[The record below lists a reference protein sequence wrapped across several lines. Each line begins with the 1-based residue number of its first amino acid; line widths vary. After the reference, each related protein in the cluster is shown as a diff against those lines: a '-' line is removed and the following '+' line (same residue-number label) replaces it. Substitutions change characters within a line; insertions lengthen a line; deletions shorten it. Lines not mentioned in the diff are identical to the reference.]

1 VSQNDALL
9 TTLSKLKNQRPQSH
23 AAAYSYGMAGQIPQ
37 DFIDE
42 LLARVDIVDIVDIR
56 VSLKKSGSNYSA
68 CCPFHNEKTPSF
80 TVSQTKQF
88 YHCFGCS
95 ANGNAIGFLMEY
107 DGMHFVDAIETL
119 AESVGMEVPRDAK
132 AAQVRDDTKPLY
144 TLMESIAAFYKAQL
158 KQAPEAIAYL
168 KQRGLNGDIAKR
180 FGIGFIP
187 DGWDTLQQHFPNED
201 TALVKTGMLVK
212 PDGGKRPYQR
222 FRNRI
227 MFPIRDRR
235 GRVIGFG
242 GRVMDNQ
249 EPKYLNSP
257 ETPLFHKGSELYGL
271 YEARKAAQDSN
282 AVIVVE
288 GYMDVVA
295 LAQHGI
301 ENTVATLGTAA
312 NQQHS
317 QTLFKVVSTII
328 FCFDGDRAGRAA
340 AWRALQATL
349 PCLQDGRDAHFL
361 FLPDGEDPDSVV
373 KAGGAAGFNDL
384 LAQRIPIIDFLYQHL
399 ASDVDM
405 KSIGGKAKL
414 AEKSK
419 PLVATIP
426 AGVYKQLSMQRLE
439 SLIGLSMGSERAVHA
454 SKPAPRP
461 NRRDEG
467 ALTPMSRA
475 VLLCLQHPQLV
486 QEIPPDEFEISAELP
501 GADVLLKLI
510 AFCDADPA
518 ISTARLL
525 ERFSDTD
532 HYQYLVKLATK
543 SYWPDARELDP
554 QTAINEFAYCIGR
567 LRERSRQTSSSKLEL
582 SARQGL
588 LGIVRR

>member
-1 VSQNDALL
+1 
-9 TTLSKLKNQRPQSH
+9 
-23 AAAYSYGMAGQIPQ
+23 MAGQIPQ
-37 DFIDE
+37 DFIDD
-42 LLARVDIVDIVDIR
+42 LLARVDVVEVIDKR
-56 VSLKKSGSNYSA
+56 VTLKKSGTNYSA

-95 ANGNAIGFLMEY
+95 ANGNAIKFLMEY

-119 AESVGMEVPRDAK
+119 AESVGMEVPRDAQ
-132 AAQVRDDTKPLY
+132 ANQLRDDTKPLY
-144 TLMESIAAFYKAQL
+144 TLMESVAGFYRSQL
-158 KQAPEAIAYL
+158 KNAPEAIEYL
-168 KQRGLNGDIAKR
+168 KTRGLSGETAKR
-180 FGIGFIP
+180 FSIGFVP

-201 TALVKTGMLVK
+201 AALIKTGMLIK

-257 ETPLFHKGSELYGL
+257 ETPLFHKGNELYGL

-282 AVIVVE
+282 SVIVVE

-301 ENTVATLGTAA
+301 ENAVATLGTAA

-317 QTLFKVVSTII
+317 DMLFKVVSTVI

-373 KAGGAAGFNDL
+373 KTGGAAGFNDL

-399 ASDVDM
+399 ANDVDM
-405 KSIGGKAKL
+405 KSIGGKAQL

-419 PLVATIP
+419 PLLATIP
-426 AGVYKQLSMQRLE
+426 AGVYKQLAMQRLE
-439 SLIGLSMGSERAVHA
+439 SLIGLSMGSEHAVHA
-454 SKPAPRP
+454 GKPPPTTPATK
-461 NRRDEG
+461 RDEG
-467 ALTPMSRA
+467 GLTPMSRA
-475 VLLCLQHPQLV
+475 VLLCLQHPQVV
-486 QEIPPDEFEISAELP
+486 QHVPADEYEISTSLP

-510 AFCDADPA
+510 ALCDADPA
-518 ISTARLL
+518 ITTARLL
-525 ERFSDTD
+525 ERFADTD
-532 HYQYLVKLATK
+532 PYQYLVKLATK
-543 SYWPDARELDP
+543 SYWPDKRELDEK
-554 QTAINEFAYCIGR
+554 TAIGEFVHCIAR
-567 LRERSRQTSSSKLEL
+567 LRERSRKTSADKVEL

>member
-1 VSQNDALL
+1 
-9 TTLSKLKNQRPQSH
+9 
-23 AAAYSYGMAGQIPQ
+23 MAGQIPKT
-37 DFIDE
+37 FIDD
-42 LLARVDIVDIVDIR
+42 LLARVDVVEVIDQR
-56 VSLKKSGSNYSA
+56 VTLKKSGTNYSA

-95 ANGNAIGFLMEY
+95 ASGDAIKFLMEY
-107 DGMHFVDAIETL
+107 DNMHFVDAIETL
-119 AESVGMEVPRDAK
+119 AESVGMEVPRDEQADK
-132 AAQVRDDTKPLY
+132 ARDDTKPLY
-144 TLMESIAAFYKAQL
+144 TLMESIAGFYQSQL
-158 KQAPEAIAYL
+158 KQSQPAIDYL
-168 KQRGLNGDIAKR
+168 KARGLSGEIAKH
-180 FGIGFIP
+180 FAIGFVP
-187 DGWDTLQQHFPNED
+187 DGWDTLQQYFPNED
-201 TALVKTGMLVK
+201 PALIKTGMLIK

-271 YEARKAAQDSN
+271 YEARKAAQDN
-282 AVIVVE
+282 NCIIVVE

-301 ENTVATLGTAA
+301 MHAVATLGTAA

-317 QTLFKVVSTII
+317 QALFKVVPAII

-373 KAGGAAGFNDL
+373 KAHGAAGFNDL
-384 LAQRIPIIDFLYQHL
+384 LAQRLPIIDFLYQHL
-399 ASDVDM
+399 ASELDM
-405 KSIGGKAKL
+405 KSIGGKAQL
-414 AEKSK
+414 AEKAK
-419 PLVATIP
+419 PLLATIP
-426 AGVYKQLSMQRLE
+426 AGVYKQLAMRRLE
-439 SLIGLSMGSERAVHA
+439 SLIGLSLGSDRPVNAGRAATARHQH
-454 SKPAPRP
+454 K
-461 NRRDEG
+461 EG
-467 ALTPMSRA
+467 GLTPMSRA
-475 VLLCLQHPQLV
+475 VLLCLQHPQV
-486 QEIPPDEFEISAELP
+486 VKAIPPEDIEINPEQP
-501 GADVLLKLI
+501 GADILIKLI
-510 AFCDADPA
+510 SYCDADSA
-518 ISTARLL
+518 VSTARLL
-525 ERFSDTD
+525 ERFYDTD
-532 HYQYLVKLATK
+532 GYQHLVKLATK
-543 SYWPDARELDP
+543 SYWPDSRELDEN
-554 QTAINEFAYCIGR
+554 TAVVEFTHCIKR
-567 LRERSRQTSSSKLEL
+567 LKERSRKTLTDKVDL

>member
-1 VSQNDALL
+1 
-9 TTLSKLKNQRPQSH
+9 
-23 AAAYSYGMAGQIPQ
+23 MAGQIPKT
-37 DFIDE
+37 FIDD
-42 LLARVDIVDIVDIR
+42 LLARVDVVEVIDQR
-56 VSLKKSGSNYSA
+56 VTLKKSGTNYSA

-95 ANGNAIGFLMEY
+95 ASGDAIKFLMEY
-107 DGMHFVDAIETL
+107 DNMHFVDAIETL
-119 AESVGMEVPRDAK
+119 AESVGMEVPRDEQADK
-132 AAQVRDDTKPLY
+132 ARDDTKPLY
-144 TLMESIAAFYKAQL
+144 TLMESIAGFYQTQL
-158 KQAPEAIAYL
+158 KQSQPAIDYL
-168 KQRGLNGDIAKR
+168 KARGLSGEIAKH
-180 FGIGFIP
+180 FAIGFVP
-187 DGWDTLQQHFPNED
+187 DGWDTLQQYFPNED
-201 TALVKTGMLVK
+201 PALIKTGMLIK

-271 YEARKAAQDSN
+271 YEARKAAQDN
-282 AVIVVE
+282 NCVIVVE

-301 ENTVATLGTAA
+301 MHAVATLGTAA

-317 QTLFKVVSTII
+317 QALFKVVPAII

-373 KAGGAAGFNDL
+373 KAHGAAGFNDL

-399 ASDVDM
+399 ASELDM
-405 KSIGGKAKL
+405 KSIGGKAQL
-414 AEKSK
+414 AEKAK
-419 PLVATIP
+419 PLLATIP
-426 AGVYKQLSMQRLE
+426 AGVYKQLAMRRLE
-439 SLIGLSMGSERAVHA
+439 SLIGLSLGSDRPVNAGR
-454 SKPAPRP
+454 PAPA
-461 NRRDEG
+461 RRQHKEG
-467 ALTPMSRA
+467 GLTPMSRA
-475 VLLCLQHPQLV
+475 VLLCLQHPQV
-486 QEIPPDEFEISAELP
+486 VHAIPPEDIEINPEQP
-501 GADVLLKLI
+501 GADILIKLI
-510 AFCDADPA
+510 SYCDADSA
-518 ISTARLL
+518 VSTARLL
-525 ERFSDTD
+525 ERFYDTD
-532 HYQYLVKLATK
+532 GYQHLVKLATK
-543 SYWPDARELDP
+543 SYWPDSRELDEN
-554 QTAINEFAYCIGR
+554 TAAVEFTHCIKR
-567 LRERSRQTSSSKLEL
+567 LKERSRKTLTDKVDL

>member
-1 VSQNDALL
+1 
-9 TTLSKLKNQRPQSH
+9 
-23 AAAYSYGMAGQIPQ
+23 MAGQIPQ
-37 DFIDE
+37 GFIDD
-42 LLARVDIVDIVDIR
+42 LLARVDIVEVIDPR
-56 VSLKKSGSNYSA
+56 VTLKKSGANYTA

-80 TVSQTKQF
+80 NVSQTKQF
-88 YHCFGCS
+88 YHCFGCGVG
-95 ANGNAIGFLMEY
+95 GNAIRFLMEY
-107 DGMHFVDAIETL
+107 DNMHFVDAIETL
-119 AESVGMEVPRDAK
+119 AESVGMEVPRDAQASK
-132 AAQVRDDTKPLY
+132 VRDDTRPLY
-144 TLMESIAAFYKAQL
+144 TLMDSVAAFYQSQL
-158 KQAPEAIAYL
+158 RHSQEAIAYL
-168 KQRGLNGDIAKR
+168 QARGLSGETAKR
-180 FGIGFIP
+180 FGIGFVP
-187 DGWDTLQQHFPNED
+187 DGWDTLQKHFPGED
-201 TALVKTGMLVK
+201 AALIKTGMLIK

-257 ETPLFHKGSELYGL
+257 ETVLFHKGSELYGL
-271 YEARKAAQDSN
+271 HEARKAAQDHS

-301 ENTVATLGTAA
+301 EHSVATLGTAA

-317 QTLFKVVSTII
+317 EALFKVVPTII

-373 KAGGAAGFNDL
+373 KAQGAAGFNDML
-384 LAQRIPIIDFLYQHL
+384 TQRIPIVDFLYQHL
-399 ASDVDM
+399 ANDIDM
-405 KSIGGKAKL
+405 KSIGGKAQL
-414 AEKSK
+414 ADKAK
-419 PLVATIP
+419 PLLATIP
-426 AGVYKQLSMQRLE
+426 AGVYKQLALQRLE
-439 SLIGLSMGSERAVHA
+439 SLIGLSMGSN
-454 SKPAPRP
+454 KPVNAGRSAAKRP
-461 NRRDEG
+461 LRHREEG
-467 ALTPMSRA
+467 GLTPMSRA
-475 VLLCLQHPQLV
+475 VLLCLQHPEV
-486 QEIPPDEFEISAELP
+486 VTEIPQDEIEISLELR

-510 AFCDADPA
+510 DYCHAEPA

-532 HYQYLVKLATK
+532 HYPYLVKLATK
-543 SYWPDARELDP
+543 PYWPDGRELIKS
-554 QTAINEFAYCIGR
+554 TADEEFINCLKR
-567 LRERSRQTSSSKLEL
+567 LKERSRRTRVDKVEHANQL
-582 SARQGL
+582 GL
-588 LGIVRR
+588 LGIGKR

>member
-1 VSQNDALL
+1 
-9 TTLSKLKNQRPQSH
+9 
-23 AAAYSYGMAGQIPQ
+23 MAGQIPKT
-37 DFIDE
+37 FIDD
-42 LLARVDIVDIVDIR
+42 LLARVDVVEVIDQR
-56 VSLKKSGSNYSA
+56 VTLKKSGTNYSA

-95 ANGNAIGFLMEY
+95 ASGDAIKFLMEY
-107 DGMHFVDAIETL
+107 DNMHFVDAIETL
-119 AESVGMEVPRDAK
+119 AESVGMDVPRDAQADK
-132 AAQVRDDTKPLY
+132 ARDDTKPLY
-144 TLMESIAAFYKAQL
+144 TLMESIAGFYQSQL
-158 KQAPEAIAYL
+158 KQSQPAIDYL
-168 KQRGLNGDIAKR
+168 KARGLSGKIAR
-180 FGIGFIP
+180 HFAIGFVP

-201 TALVKTGMLVK
+201 PALIKTGMLIK

-242 GRVMDNQ
+242 GRVMDKQ

-271 YEARKAAQDSN
+271 YEARKAAQDKN
-282 AVIVVE
+282 CVIVVE

-301 ENTVATLGTAA
+301 MHAVATLGTAA

-317 QTLFKVVSTII
+317 QALFKVVPAII

-373 KAGGAAGFNDL
+373 KAHGAAGFNDL
-384 LAQRIPIIDFLYQHL
+384 LAERLPIIDFLYEHL
-399 ASDVDM
+399 ASELDM
-405 KSIGGKAKL
+405 KTIGGKAQL
-414 AEKSK
+414 AEKAK
-419 PLVATIP
+419 PLLATIP
-426 AGVYKQLSMQRLE
+426 AGVYKQLAMRRLE
-439 SLIGLSMGSERAVHA
+439 SLIGLSLGSDRPVNAGRAA
-454 SKPAPRP
+454 PARRP
-461 NRRDEG
+461 HDEG
-467 ALTPMSRA
+467 GLTPMSRA
-475 VLLCLQHPQLV
+475 VLLCLQQPQV
-486 QEIPPDEFEISAELP
+486 VKAIPAEDIEINPEQP
-501 GADVLLKLI
+501 GADILIKLI
-510 AFCDADPA
+510 SYCDADSSV
-518 ISTARLL
+518 STARLL
-525 ERFSDTD
+525 ERFNDTD
-532 HYQYLVKLATK
+532 GYQHLVKLATK
-543 SYWPDARELDP
+543 SYWPDSRELDEN
-554 QTAINEFAYCIGR
+554 TAIVEFTHCIMR
-567 LRERSRQTSSSKLEL
+567 LKERSRKTLADKVDL